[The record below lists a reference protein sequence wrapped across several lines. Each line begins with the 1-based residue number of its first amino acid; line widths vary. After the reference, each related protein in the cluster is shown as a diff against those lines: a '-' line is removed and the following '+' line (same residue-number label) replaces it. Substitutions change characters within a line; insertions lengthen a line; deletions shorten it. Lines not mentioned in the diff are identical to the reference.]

1 MTLVPSLLA
10 LSILVAAVLGLL
22 GWVLP
27 KVTRKPQTGGIP
39 LACLATLW
47 LGIQTGYVLYNHDP
61 TERANAI
68 WREDDFFF
76 LGLLL
81 WNVIQIGLHWLLL
94 AQDERRSHFASW
106 GHPLLVLCGGM
117 VVSGMA
123 LDHYLLILPTGI
135 ALMALGLPLTVGGK
149 KLHGPEALL
158 KTFFDQR
165 FALLFFS
172 MAVVVGLS
180 TMHTV
185 ELAWWFK
192 SAQAGAIPALLA
204 LLLFATALFTL
215 VGITPFHMNRV
226 DLLTGG
232 HPVGA
237 MVQLIG
243 QSFMVATLCF
253 RLARAGELS
262 TSSVVSDQF
271 LAGFCLFA
279 FILSALSAMD
289 QRTVNRILAFLIV
302 GNLPLLLPSLQL
314 SSLLQE
320 QSPLI
325 PSWALLASLGLGC
338 LLVYFVFL
346 PLSQRSKELLT
357 WESCS
362 GIGLNNP
369 FMAFVFLLGLANLSG
384 FPGTLGFDARVS
396 LAQLSFEQGWVYT
409 GWAILLSCP
418 LQSLVVLRLASFF
431 FYRKRTVPVKVP
443 TPLSLQIPSL
453 LLFALLAGSGF
464 VYWLI

>member
-1 MTLVPSLLA
+1 M
-10 LSILVAAVLGLL
+10 
-22 GWVLP
+22 
-27 KVTRKPQTGGIP
+27 
-39 LACLATLW
+39 
-47 LGIQTGYVLYNHDP
+47 
-61 TERANAI
+61 
-68 WREDDFFF
+68 
-76 LGLLL
+76 
-81 WNVIQIGLHWLLL
+81 
-94 AQDERRSHFASW
+94 
-106 GHPLLVLCGGM
+106 
-117 VVSGMA
+117 
-123 LDHYLLILPTGI
+123 
-135 ALMALGLPLTVGGK
+135 
-149 KLHGPEALL
+149 
-158 KTFFDQR
+158 
-165 FALLFFS
+165 
-172 MAVVVGLS
+172 
-180 TMHTV
+180 
-185 ELAWWFK
+185 
-192 SAQAGAIPALLA
+192 
-204 LLLFATALFTL
+204 
-215 VGITPFHMNRV
+215 
-226 DLLTGG
+226 
-232 HPVGA
+232 GA

-262 TSSVVSDQF
+262 TRRWSLISSWLD
-271 LAGFCLFA
+271 FA
-279 FILSALSAMD
+279 FRLYPIGFV
-289 QRTVNRILAFLIV
+289 RHGPTNRKSHLAFLIV

-325 PSWALLASLGLGC
+325 PISALLASLGLGC

-453 LLFALLAGSGF
+453 LLFALLEGSGF
-464 VYWLI
+464 VYWII